1 MLASLAVAGGVGVA
15 EVVIYAI
22 YLGKVERARER
33 EGRLRERKVVVGTED
48 IRGRKMKDG
57 GDGDGEDDATGRAET
72 EEIWGRGVN
81 GGLRRRVREKW
92 EEGKREKGR
101 ERDEANG
108 LSTSHATTTI

>member
-1 MLASLAVAGGVGVA
+1 MSEPVRVLASLAVAGGVGVA

-33 EGRLRERKVVVGTED
+33 EGRLRERKVVVGTEEV
-48 IRGRKMKDG
+48 RGRKMKDG
-57 GDGDGEDDATGRAET
+57 GDGDATAET

-92 EEGKREKGR
+92 EEGREK
-101 ERDEANG
+101 DEANG